1 MDTLRDIPL
10 AELHESLSNP
20 RKVFAPEALRE
31 LAEDIKAHG
40 LLQPILVR
48 PAPAGFEVVCGARRF
63 RACTLAG
70 LPTVRAVVRELDD
83 RAVLEAQISENARRE
98 GVHPLEEADAFQVL
112 HTQHRVPVE
121 EIAHRIGAPA
131 SFVYNRLAL
140 ARLCPEARTAYT
152 EGKLLGGVAQRLAR
166 LPLATQV
173 RATMTLTKP
182 RWTGAPEVWPLR
194 EALGW
199 IEGHCVLQLADALFD
214 PEDAAL
220 VPSAGKCSA
229 CPKNSA
235 AQASLF
241 GEPDNAAC
249 MDADCHKAKV
259 DADWSARTAEYAARG
274 QRVLPSDAR
283 FYGAPLDEK
292 AWAYGGDGKKTWA
305 ELLGPHAPKPV
316 VASYDGQPVEMY
328 DREEL
333 AAAAKAAGLD
343 KSDRPGP
350 TREKIDYEAVKRRR
364 EAVDAATLDAARE
377 ALDRRAGLT
386 NTERAD
392 WQWITSVMAC
402 FSYNEEQIAK
412 QRGVEDLVADE
423 IPNLSASG
431 CRALVVELLLDSTDL
446 DDRCVALTA
455 RWLGLDLEA
464 IGRRVDA
471 EAEAAQDKADA
482 EAKAVK
488 KASKPGSRETLDETV
503 DRVLASKPNPYAPD
517 AAGWILPDGTPITP
531 AEARALID
539 GPPVDPG
546 DEKPAKASKKAS
558 KGGA

>member
-1 MDTLRDIPL
+1 M
-10 AELHESLSNP
+10 
-20 RKVFAPEALRE
+20 
-31 LAEDIKAHG
+31 
-40 LLQPILVR
+40 R

-182 RWTGAPEVWPLR
+182 QWPGAPEVWPLR
-194 EALGW
+194 TALSW
-199 IEGHCVLQLADALFD
+199 IEGHCVLRLADAPFD

-229 CPKNSA
+229 CPKNRA

-241 GEPDNAAC
+241 GEPDDAAC

-259 DADWSARTAEYAARG
+259 DADWAARTAEYAARG

-283 FYGAPLDEK
+283 FYGVSLDEK

-328 DREEL
+328 DRDEL

-343 KSDRPGP
+343 KSDRSGP
-350 TREKIDYEAVKRRR
+350 TREKVDYEAVKRRR
-364 EAVDAATLDAARE
+364 KAISAAMLDAARE

-392 WQWITSVMAC
+392 WQWITSVMAAC
-402 FSYNEEQIAK
+402 YNEPELAE
-412 QRGVEDLVADE
+412 QRGVKDLVADE

-431 CRALVVELLLDSTDL
+431 CRSLLVELILSESGTDEE
-446 DDRCVALTA
+446 RALTA

-471 EAEAAQDKADA
+471 EAKAAQDKADA
-482 EAKAVK
+482 EAKA
-488 KASKPGSRETLDETV
+488 
-503 DRVLASKPNPYAPD
+503 
-517 AAGWILPDGTPITP
+517 
-531 AEARALID
+531 
-539 GPPVDPG
+539 
-546 DEKPAKASKKAS
+546 SKKAAKKAG

>member
-10 AELHESLSNP
+10 ADLHESPSNP
-20 RKVFAPEALRE
+20 RKVFAPEALHE

-140 ARLCPEARTAYT
+140 ARLCPEARTAYA

-173 RATMTLTKP
+173 RATRTLTKP
-182 RWTGAPEVWPLR
+182 QWAGGPEVWPLR
-194 EALGW
+194 NALDW
-199 IEGHCVLQLADALFD
+199 IEGHCVLQLADAPFD

-220 VPSAGKCSA
+220 VPAAGKRSA

-241 GEPDNAAC
+241 GEPDDAAC

-259 DADWSARTAEYAARG
+259 DADWAARTAEHAARG
-274 QRVLPSDAR
+274 LRVLPTDAR
-283 FYGAPLDEK
+283 FYGAPLEEK
-292 AWAYGGDGKKTWA
+292 TWAYGGDGKTWA
-305 ELLGPHAPKPV
+305 DLLGPHTPKPV
-316 VASYDGQPVEMY
+316 VVVGHGGKPVEMY
-328 DREEL
+328 DRDEL

-343 KSDRPGP
+343 KSDRSGP
-350 TREKIDYEAVKRRR
+350 TREKVDYEAVKRRR

-392 WQWITSVMAC
+392 WQWITSAMAC

-412 QRGVEDLVADE
+412 QRGVKDLVANE

-431 CRALVVELLLDSTDL
+431 CRALLVELLLDSTDL

-471 EAEAAQDKADA
+471 EAKAAQDKADA
-482 EAKAVK
+482 EAKATK
-488 KASKPGSRETLDETV
+488 KA
-503 DRVLASKPNPYAPD
+503 A
-517 AAGWILPDGTPITP
+517 
-531 AEARALID
+531 
-539 GPPVDPG
+539 
-546 DEKPAKASKKAS
+546 KKAG